1 MGSSTG
7 SSTLTRV
14 KPAPHRFHRDFR
26 LPLRL
31 CGLARRRW
39 WCWAALGV
47 AMILSRVA
55 LLPVL
60 PVPDP
65 VYMDEFSYLLA
76 GDTFAHGR
84 AANPAPAHPEF
95 FESPHVLVRPTYASK
110 YPPGQGL
117 ALALGER
124 LAGHPYWGVVASGAL
139 MIVLLCWMAEA
150 WLPPQWALLAGAIAW
165 VLFFVRHYWFTS
177 YWGGNLA
184 ACGGALAVG
193 ALGCVLRGRVRAAR
207 VGFALGAIL
216 LYCTR
221 PYEGAVL
228 CGAIG
233 IGLAFWLVRQSSERK
248 RAFARG
254 VLLPNAALLALA
266 VPFLLLYNA
275 RVTGHVA
282 EMPAVLY
289 ASQYDTAPKFWFLPA
304 LPAKEYTNANLRKTH
319 EWELEL
325 YQKQLTP
332 WLAARGTDFLLL
344 LFEGVWM
351 QFTAL
356 GLLLL
361 ALPWAR
367 LRGGKRW
374 VAGLLAAG
382 AAALLLEV
390 GFLPH
395 YTAPFTP
402 VLLLAIA
409 GCARS
414 VWYRLSAIRL
424 GAPLLGLMLCLG
436 AIFVVRDYT
445 GALQNPGATPRA
457 QLMRQLAGKGGR
469 HLVFVDYAEGWNFHD
484 EWVYNGADLNGKDL
498 ARGAVVLAHARGDA
512 ENRELSREYADRTAW
527 LLKLGPGSADVSL
540 QAYPAAEQ

>member
-1 MGSSTG
+1 
-7 SSTLTRV
+7 
-14 KPAPHRFHRDFR
+14 
-26 LPLRL
+26 
-31 CGLARRRW
+31 
-39 WCWAALGV
+39 
-47 AMILSRVA
+47 
-55 LLPVL
+55 
-60 PVPDP
+60 
-65 VYMDEFSYLLA
+65 
-76 GDTFAHGR
+76 
-84 AANPAPAHPEF
+84 
-95 FESPHVLVRPTYASK
+95 
-110 YPPGQGL
+110 
-117 ALALGER
+117 
-124 LAGHPYWGVVASGAL
+124 
-139 MIVLLCWMAEA
+139 
-150 WLPPQWALLAGAIAW
+150 
-165 VLFFVRHYWFTS
+165 
-177 YWGGNLA
+177 
-184 ACGGALAVG
+184 
-193 ALGCVLRGRVRAAR
+193 
-207 VGFALGAIL
+207 
-216 LYCTR
+216 
-221 PYEGAVL
+221 
-228 CGAIG
+228 
-233 IGLAFWLVRQSSERK
+233 
-248 RAFARG
+248 
-254 VLLPNAALLALA
+254 
-266 VPFLLLYNA
+266 
-275 RVTGHVA
+275 
-282 EMPAVLY
+282 
-289 ASQYDTAPKFWFLPA
+289 
-304 LPAKEYTNANLRKTH
+304 
-319 EWELEL
+319 
-325 YQKQLTP
+325 
-332 WLAARGTDFLLL
+332 
-344 LFEGVWM
+344 
-351 QFTAL
+351 
-356 GLLLL
+356 LL

>member
-1 MGSSTG
+1 MGSSTS
-7 SSTLTRV
+7 SSTLNRA

-31 CGLARRRW
+31 CALARRRW

-47 AMILSRVA
+47 VMILARIA

-60 PVPDP
+60 PVPEP

-117 ALALGER
+117 VLALGER
-124 LAGHPYWGVVASGAL
+124 LAGHPYWGVVASGAV
-139 MIVLLCWMAEA
+139 MIVLLCWMADA

-165 VLFFVRHYWFTS
+165 ALFFVRHYWFTS

-184 ACGGALAVG
+184 ACGGALVMG
-193 ALGCVLRGRVRAAR
+193 ALGCVLRGRMRAAR
-207 VGFALGAIL
+207 AAFALGAIL

-228 CGAIG
+228 CAAIG
-233 IGLAFWLVRQSSERK
+233 IGLALWLIRRQ
-248 RAFARG
+248 RAFVRR
-254 VLLPNAALLALA
+254 VLLPNAALLAVA

-275 RVTGHVA
+275 RVTGHA
-282 EMPAVLY
+282 TDMPAMLY
-289 ASQYDTAPKFWFLPA
+289 ARQYDLAPKFWLLPA
-304 LPAKEYTNANLRKTH
+304 MPAKQYSNENLRKTH
-319 EWELEL
+319 EWELSL
-325 YQKQLTP
+325 YSKHTH
-332 WLAARGTDFLLL
+332 LAMATRVQDLVYLLL
-344 LFEGVWM
+344 VAVWM
-351 QFTAL
+351 QFTAV

-367 LRGGKRW
+367 LSGRMPWLGGM
-374 VAGLLAAG
+374 LAAG
-382 AAALLLEV
+382 AAAMMLEV

-409 GCARS
+409 GCARA

-424 GAPLLGLMLCLG
+424 GAPLLALLLCVM

-445 GALQNPGATPRA
+445 GALQQPGATPRA
-457 QLMRQLAGKGGR
+457 GLMRQLAAKGGR
-469 HLVFVDYAEGWNFHD
+469 HLVFIDYVDGWDFND
-484 EWVYNGADLNGKDL
+484 EWVYNGADLMRD
-498 ARGAVVLAHARGDA
+498 RVVLAHARGDA
-512 ENRELSREYADRTAW
+512 ENRELLREYPDRSAW
-527 LLKLGPGSADVSL
+527 LLKLGPGSSDVKL
-540 QAYPAAEQ
+540 EAYPAAVARAGAP